1 MARNKEA
8 RDWGAA
14 LLREVVERAAA
25 KGKTNG
31 VMTRMAYVGAGAMNN
46 VANMAAGMGFRLV
59 IQPPEERGSGRWY
72 AMGGSWR
79 ELLKAMVFHFCNRE
93 DEELIANGLESKL
106 ENVVRP
112 SNLSKEL
119 HEAGLSVESFTYWLQ
134 RNKVPTIESFC
145 LLALFEGFGIEWR
158 EVPHD

>member
-1 MARNKEA
+1 MVKNKEA

-25 KGKTNG
+25 KGKTNSE
-31 VMTRMAYVGAGAMNN
+31 MTRMAYVGAGAMDR

-79 ELLKAMVFHFCNRE
+79 ELLKTMVFHWWNRE
-93 DEELIANGLESKL
+93 DEELIATGNEDQLDRIFRKSEIRKQ
-106 ENVVRP
+106 
-112 SNLSKEL
+112 L
-119 HEAGLSVESFTYWLQ
+119 HDAGLNADCFTEWLQ
-134 RNKVPTIESFC
+134 NGKTPTMETFC
-145 LLALFEGFGIEWR
+145 LLARFEGFGIEWR
-158 EVPHD
+158 EVEE